1 MENLEKDLKEMYKKD
16 TEEKEKVVEENATVE
31 ETKIETKPE
40 EEKEKTVEEKPATK
54 VETPK
59 TEEKATTSEIKKT
72 EEVETVETKPTETKP
87 ITELPRGIKTTF
99 SEDWG
104 KLPAEFQKE
113 VKRSLETKDSYIKT
127 LEEKNNTL
135 NKAIDIAEVEIQN
148 VVKQTN
154 LPREQVIGNM
164 LSWVSACQVD
174 PDNTLCNALGQGAI
188 QLKNPQ
194 GFIRFIADR
203 YKLNLNELASV
214 NPSQAMLQDEN
225 ARLKLRQQ
233 AQQRQVEYQNQL
245 QEVEEGR
252 KIESSIESFKTNHQ
266 EITNDLFVSNTFQ
279 SHMSYAIEKI
289 KEQEPNNNDL
299 LDIMEKAYKI
309 IEKDYNNNPQNNQ
322 TAVNNPANTVN
333 QPKKPIATIT
343 KTTGLKSS
351 TPTSRSTPKQ
361 YADKKEMISD
371 LEQDLKSMYRNNNN

>member
-1 MENLEKDLKEMYKKD
+1 MENLENDLKEMYKKD
-16 TEEKEKVVEENATVE
+16 TEEREKAVEVEEKATVD
-31 ETKIETKPE
+31 ETKVETKP
-40 EEKEKTVEEKPATK
+40 VEEKPKIEEKPITK
-54 VETPK
+54 VEAPK
-59 TEEKATTSEIKKT
+59 TEEKPTTTEIKKT
-72 EEVETVETKPTETKP
+72 EEVEIKPA
-87 ITELPRGIKTTF
+87 TELPRGIKTTF
-99 SEDWG
+99 SEEWN
-104 KLPAEFQKE
+104 KIPAEFQKE
-113 VKRSLETKDSYIKT
+113 VKRSLEVKDSYIKT

-164 LSWVSACQVD
+164 LSWVSDCQVD

-203 YKLNLNELASV
+203 YKLNLNDMV
-214 NPSQAMLQDEN
+214 NINPSQAMLQDEN
-225 ARLKLRQQ
+225 ARLKMRQQ

-252 KIESSIESFKTNHQ
+252 KIESSIESFKSNHQ
-266 EITNDLFVSNTFQ
+266 EITSELFSSDIFQ
-279 SHMSYAIEKI
+279 NHMSYAIEKV
-289 KEQEPNNNDL
+289 KSQEPNNNDL

-322 TAVNNPANTVN
+322 TVVNNPATTAN

-351 TPTSRSTPKQ
+351 TPTSRSVQKQ
-361 YADKKEMISD
+361 YTDKKEMIGD
-371 LEQDLKSMYRNNNN
+371 LEQELKSMYRNNNN

>member
-1 MENLEKDLKEMYKKD
+1 MENLENDLKEMYKKD
-16 TEEKEKVVEENATVE
+16 TEEREKAVE
-31 ETKIETKPE
+31 
-40 EEKEKTVEEKPATK
+40 VEEKATVDVNQKDDKPAEIKENK

-59 TEEKATTSEIKKT
+59 TEEKPAITEIKKT
-72 EEVETVETKPTETKP
+72 EEAETVETKQPTETKP

-113 VKRSLETKDSYIKT
+113 VKRSLEVKDSYIKT
-127 LEEKNNTL
+127 LEEKNTTL

-203 YKLNLNELASV
+203 YKLNLNDMV
-214 NPSQAMLQDEN
+214 NINPSQAMLQDEN
-225 ARLKLRQQ
+225 ARLKMRQQ

-252 KIESSIESFKTNHQ
+252 KIESSIESFKSNHQ
-266 EITNDLFVSNTFQ
+266 EITSELFSSNTFQ
-279 SHMSYAIEKI
+279 SHMSYAIEKV
-289 KEQEPNNNDL
+289 KSQEPNNNDL

-322 TAVNNPANTVN
+322 TAVNNPATMAN

-351 TPTSRSTPKQ
+351 TPTSRSVQKQ